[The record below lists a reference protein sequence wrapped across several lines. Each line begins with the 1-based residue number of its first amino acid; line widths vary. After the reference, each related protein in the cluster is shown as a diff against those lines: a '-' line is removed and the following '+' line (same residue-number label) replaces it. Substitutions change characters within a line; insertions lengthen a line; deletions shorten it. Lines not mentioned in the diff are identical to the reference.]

1 MEKLQ
6 YEDLPL
12 KVYKALKEMI
22 LRGELKSGQKLQQ
35 ENLAEQLGVSRTP
48 LLTAFS
54 KLERE
59 MLIEILPRKGAYVR
73 HFTKKELLDIY
84 DIRVR
89 MEPLGAR
96 KAAEHAS
103 KKQIEE
109 LRSRLEE
116 FRAASDKDDIGHIT
130 EADYRIHME
139 IMQISGNQFLY
150 QMASSF
156 NIIVI
161 ANLEGFPK
169 DYHVSI
175 EEHEQL
181 FHAIKDGDGDAA
193 EIFMQNHLSS
203 SREIIAAS
211 FEEE

>member
-12 KVYKALKEMI
+12 KVYKALKDMI

-35 ENLAEQLGVSRTP
+35 ESLAEQLGVSRTP

-73 HFTKKELLDIY
+73 HFSKKELLDIY

-96 KAAEHAS
+96 KAAENATAE
-103 KKQIEE
+103 QLEDLQQRI
-109 LRSRLEE
+109 EE
-116 FRAASDKDDIGHIT
+116 FRAASDHDDLGHIT

-139 IMQISGNQFLY
+139 IMEMSGNQFLY

-175 EEHEQL
+175 TEHERM
-181 FHAIKDGDGDAA
+181 FDAIRNGDAERA
-193 EIFMQNHLSS
+193 ETTMREHLSS
-203 SREIIAAS
+203 SRDIIASS
-211 FEEE
+211 FN

>member
-12 KVYKALKEMI
+12 KVYKALKDMI

-35 ENLAEQLGVSRTP
+35 ERLAEQLGVSRTP

-73 HFTKKELLDIY
+73 HFSKKELLDIY

-96 KAAEHAS
+96 KAAENATKEHLD
-103 KKQIEE
+103 E
-109 LRSRLEE
+109 LRSRIEE
-116 FRAASDKDDIGHIT
+116 FRAASEKDDIGHIT
-130 EADYRIHME
+130 EADYKIHME
-139 IMQISGNQFLY
+139 IMNTSGNQFLY

-175 EEHEQL
+175 KEHERL
-181 FHAIKDGDGDAA
+181 FDAIKSGDGDTA
-193 EIFMQNHLSS
+193 EKVMHNHLSS
-203 SREIIAAS
+203 SREIIANS
-211 FEEE
+211 FA

>member
-12 KVYKALKEMI
+12 KVYKALKDMI

-35 ENLAEQLGVSRTP
+35 EKLAEQLGVSRTP

-73 HFTKKELLDIY
+73 HFSKKELLDIY

-96 KAAEHAS
+96 KAAENATKEH
-103 KKQIEE
+103 IEE

-116 FRAASDKDDIGHIT
+116 FRAASEKDDIGHIT
-130 EADYRIHME
+130 EADYKIHME
-139 IMQISGNQFLY
+139 IMKTSGNHFLY

-175 EEHEQL
+175 DEHEHL
-181 FHAIKDGDGDAA
+181 FDAIKSGDGDTA
-193 EIFMQNHLSS
+193 EKAMHSHLSS
-203 SREIIAAS
+203 SREIIANS
-211 FEEE
+211 FA

>member
-12 KVYKALKEMI
+12 KVYKALKDMI

-73 HFTKKELLDIY
+73 HFSKKELLDIY

-96 KAAEHAS
+96 KAAENAS
-103 KKQIEE
+103 AEQIED
-109 LRSRLEE
+109 LRMRIEE
-116 FRAASDKDDIGHIT
+116 FREASERDDMGHIT
-130 EADYRIHME
+130 ESDYRIHME
-139 IMQISGNQFLY
+139 IMELSGNKFLY

-175 EEHEQL
+175 TEHERM
-181 FHAIKDGDGDAA
+181 FAAIKNGDADEA
-193 EIFMQNHLSS
+193 ETAMREHLSS
-203 SREIIAAS
+203 SRDIIAQT
-211 FEEE
+211 

>member
-12 KVYKALKEMI
+12 KVYKALKDMI

-35 ENLAEQLGVSRTP
+35 ERLAEQLGVSRTP

-73 HFTKKELLDIY
+73 HFSKKELLDIY

-96 KAAEHAS
+96 KAAENATKEHLD
-103 KKQIEE
+103 E
-109 LRSRLEE
+109 LRSRIEE
-116 FRAASDKDDIGHIT
+116 FRAASEKDDIGHIT
-130 EADYRIHME
+130 EADYKIHME
-139 IMQISGNQFLY
+139 IMNTSGNQFLF

-175 EEHEQL
+175 NEHERL
-181 FHAIKDGDGDAA
+181 FDAIKSGDGDTA
-193 EIFMQNHLSS
+193 ENTMYNHLSS
-203 SREIIAAS
+203 SREIIANS
-211 FEEE
+211 FA

>member
-12 KVYKALKEMI
+12 KVYKALKDMI

-35 ENLAEQLGVSRTP
+35 EKLAEQLGVSRTP

-73 HFTKKELLDIY
+73 HFSKKELLDIY

-96 KAAEHAS
+96 KAAENATKEHIA
-103 KKQIEE
+103 Q

-116 FRAASDKDDIGHIT
+116 FRAASEKDDIGHIT
-130 EADYRIHME
+130 EADYKIHME
-139 IMQISGNQFLY
+139 IMKTSGNQFLY

-175 EEHEQL
+175 DEHERL
-181 FHAIKDGDGDAA
+181 FDAIKSGDGDIA
-193 EIFMQNHLSS
+193 ENAMHNHLSS
-203 SREIIAAS
+203 SREIIANS
-211 FEEE
+211 FA

>member
-12 KVYKALKEMI
+12 KVYKALKDMI

-35 ENLAEQLGVSRTP
+35 ESLAEQLGVSRTP

-73 HFTKKELLDIY
+73 HFSK
-84 DIRVR
+84 

-96 KAAEHAS
+96 KEAENATAE
-103 KKQIEE
+103 QLEDLQRRI
-109 LRSRLEE
+109 EE
-116 FRAASDKDDIGHIT
+116 FRAASDHDDLGHIT

-139 IMQISGNQFLY
+139 IMEMSGNQFLY

-175 EEHEQL
+175 TEHERM
-181 FHAIKDGDGDAA
+181 FDAIRNGDAERA
-193 EIFMQNHLSS
+193 ETTMREHLSS
-203 SREIIAAS
+203 SRDIIASS
-211 FEEE
+211 FN